1 MKLSATIA
9 SAALAATLLVTA
21 TTASSAVVTETY
33 DYYGSDA
40 AFLHVTNNSGSTYT
54 SVSFSGGYA
63 GGSASFTN
71 VTPGSTVD
79 FSLGDNENDFIG
91 SQGTAL
97 VTLVTGGKTF
107 TKSFT
112 DVLGDPDYTV
122 GPTNLGTIGGVPEP
136 TSWAMLLSGF
146 GLLGGA
152 MRAARSARSK
162 AVTV

>member
-40 AFLHVTNNSGSTYT
+40 AFLHVTNNSGSTFT

-63 GGSASFTN
+63 GGSTSFTN

-79 FSLGDNENDFIG
+79 FYLGDNENDFIG

-112 DVLGDPDYTV
+112 DVLGDPDYAV

>member
-33 DYYGSDA
+33 DSGYDA
-40 AFLHVTNNSGSTYT
+40 AFLHVTNNSGSTFT

-63 GGSASFTN
+63 GGSTSFTN
-71 VTPGSTVD
+71 VTPGSTAD
-79 FSLGDNENDFIG
+79 FYLGDNENNFIG

-112 DVLGDPDYTV
+112 DVLGDPDYAV

-152 MRAARSARSK
+152 MRAARSTRSK

>member
-33 DYYGSDA
+33 DSGPDA
-40 AFLHVTNNSGSTYT
+40 AFLHVTNNSGSTFT

-63 GGSASFTN
+63 GGSTSFTN

-79 FSLGDNENDFIG
+79 FYLGDNENNFIG

-112 DVLGDPDYTV
+112 DVLGDPDYAV

-152 MRAARSARSK
+152 MRAARSTRSK

>member
-33 DYYGSDA
+33 DSGGDA
-40 AFLHVTNNSGSTYT
+40 AFLHVTNNSGSTFT

-63 GGSASFTN
+63 GGSTSFTN

-79 FSLGDNENDFIG
+79 FYLGDNENNFIG

-152 MRAARSARSK
+152 MRAARSTRSK